1 MEHDER
7 GSMIND
13 LKTFYELLPKHKD
26 FKSKIEIIEDEN
38 HVSMIPIAL
47 TKGLKYLFWKVIM
60 FHLWRE
66 RQSLV

>member
-47 TKGLKYLFWKVIM
+47 TKGLKYLFGK
-60 FHLWRE
+60 
-66 RQSLV
+66 